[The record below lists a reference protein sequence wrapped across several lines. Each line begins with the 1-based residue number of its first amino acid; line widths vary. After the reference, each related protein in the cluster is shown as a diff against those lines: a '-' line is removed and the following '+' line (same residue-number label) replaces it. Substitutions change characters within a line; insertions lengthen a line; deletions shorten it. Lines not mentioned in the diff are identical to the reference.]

1 MSDPYLF
8 DIASPRFGLP
18 LLFAGQAQKEV
29 FVNEAHTIVDA
40 LLHCAIEGEAD
51 APPPTPADGEGWLV
65 GLSATGDWEGHGGTI
80 AFRQAGNWLF
90 VPPRDGMRLLDR
102 STGQERRFL
111 GEWKIPS
118 AAAEPTGGTIVDAQA
133 RVAISQLIAALRVAG
148 IYPESA

>member
-8 DIASPRFGLP
+8 ESASPRFGLP

-29 FVNEAHTIVDA
+29 FVNEAHALIDA
-40 LLHCAIEGEAD
+40 LLHCAIEGETDTPPA
-51 APPPTPADGEGWLV
+51 APVDGESWLV
-65 GLSATGDWEGHGGTI
+65 GPAASGEWAGRDGAI

-90 VPPRDGMRLLDR
+90 VLPRDGLRLLDR

-118 AAAEPTGGTIVDAQA
+118 AAAEPIGGTTVDAQA
-133 RVAISQLIAALRVAG
+133 RVAISQLIAALKVAG